1 MRFYFL
7 LLRQIEVT
15 LTSPS
20 CVVSLLRLSL
30 RSMGNLVVTFLWD
43 PIPSRDQQ
51 IIEELRL
58 LAKKYSLSE
67 AGFHDREYEEGK
79 TIFGAEN
86 AGFWRLVISDDNVDN
101 FSREGAKVMNKY
113 KVGAECWRMT
123 KVFLNV

>member
-1 MRFYFL
+1 M

-30 RSMGNLVVTFLWD
+30 RSIGNLVVTFLWD

>member
-1 MRFYFL
+1 MYFEILFFATKANRGNSNFTLRRRL
-7 LLRQIEVT
+7 LLRW
-15 LTSPS
+15 
-20 CVVSLLRLSL
+20 
-30 RSMGNLVVTFLWD
+30 SMGNLVVTFLWD

-67 AGFHDREYEEGK
+67 AEFHDREYEEGK

-101 FSREGAKVMNKY
+101 FSREGAKVLSRY
-113 KVGAECWRMT
+113 KIGEDSWRM
-123 KVFLNV
+123 VRINLAM